1 MLDALTIDQLRMLV
15 AIADTGSFT
24 AAAKKLQRAQSA
36 VSHAIQTLEGQLGV
50 VLFDRSEKRPRLT
63 DIGRA
68 VLADARLAIARF
80 ETLKA
85 RARNLASGVEPE
97 ISIAVTVLC
106 PMAPLMA
113 ALDAFRD
120 IFPRVGLEL
129 FVEEIGGPALL
140 VHERVC
146 AIGVSGTP
154 SLRMVPAG
162 ELVTIPLGDVEVV
175 AVAAPEHPLA
185 RAGYPLSEPDLAEHR
200 QLVPTSRARQHYPN
214 TLVREIWRIAD
225 LGLRCS
231 MILRGMGWG
240 TVPLHLVADDLAA
253 GRLVQL
259 DIATRADE
267 LMRVGLFAIH
277 RLDSPPGP
285 AGQWLINALQE
296 RLLPWRPLSS
306 QPTGAAWSWKKTT
319 SA

>member
-1 MLDALTIDQLRMLV
+1 MLDALTIDQLRMLA

-36 VSHAIQTLEGQLGV
+36 VSHAIATLEGQLGV
-50 VLFDRSEKRPRLT
+50 ILFDRSERRPQLT
-63 DIGRA
+63 EIGKA
-68 VLADARLAIARF
+68 VLADARLAIARV

-97 ISIAVTVLC
+97 ITMAVTVLC
-106 PMAPLMA
+106 PMDPLLR
-113 ALDAFRD
+113 ALDAFRRE
-120 IFPRVGLEL
+120 FPRVGVEL
-129 FVEEIGGPALL
+129 FVEEIGGSAVL

-162 ELVTIPLGDVEVV
+162 ELVTIPLGDVEVA
-175 AVAAPEHPLA
+175 AVAAPGHPLA

-200 QLVPTSRARQHYPN
+200 QLVPTSRARQPYPN
-214 TLVREIWRIAD
+214 TLVREVWRVAD
-225 LGLRCS
+225 LGLRRD

-240 TVPLHLVADDLAA
+240 TVPLHLVEADIAT
-253 GRLVQL
+253 GRLVRL

-277 RLDSPPGP
+277 RLDRPMGP
-285 AGQWLINALQE
+285 A
-296 RLLPWRPLSS
+296 
-306 QPTGAAWSWKKTT
+306 AAWFVGALEGQLHAASVNR
-319 SA
+319 A